1 MAPLAT
7 TGPNL
12 ALIPLCLAKQVTTM
26 AKVQF
31 TLAEA
36 TQLAATHRV
45 IPLIETLFSGT
56 ETPMSI
62 FEKLAA
68 NKAGSFLLESAQH
81 GVWARYSFIGVNNR
95 GLLTQDSNGRV
106 QWSSSASQPP
116 LANGSFELPASAL
129 DAVEQIQ
136 KSWTSAPVGD
146 LPPLTSGLVGVMGW
160 DLIREIEDLP
170 PARDKDFPS
179 PILALA
185 MFRDLVIVDH
195 ETNCVLL
202 VSNVFAGDGEDVAIL
217 YSQAVQHIDEMR
229 ADLLR
234 PIDSVIADI
243 HFNTDYSA
251 QHATQKPEFLDAI
264 EKAKHYVRIGDVF
277 QVVLSQRFDLET
289 GASALDTYRVLRAL
303 NPSPYMYLLNFE
315 DQNGAYAVVGSS
327 PEALVS
333 VTNGNA
339 ITHPIAGSRPRGST
353 HDADQKLEAEL
364 LADNKEKS
372 EHLMLVDLA
381 RNDLLK
387 VCEPNSVTVTEFMQV
402 HRFSHIMHLVST
414 VEGKV
419 AKDCTP
425 IDVFKATF
433 PAGTLS
439 GAPKP
444 RALEIIDELETSNRG
459 IFGGVVGYF
468 DFAGNADLA
477 IAIRT
482 AFIRDGVA
490 HVQAGAG
497 IVLDSNPEAEY
508 QETLA
513 KAGAPLR
520 AIAAA
525 DALVR
530 RTN

>member
-1 MAPLAT
+1 
-7 TGPNL
+7 
-12 ALIPLCLAKQVTTM
+12 M

-31 TLAEA
+31 TAEQVLELASS
-36 TQLAATHRV
+36 HRV

-68 NKAGSFLLESAQH
+68 DKLGSFLLESAQH

-95 GLLTQDSNGRV
+95 GLLTQDANGQV
-106 QWSSSASQPP
+106 QWSSATNQSP
-116 LANGSFELPASAL
+116 LSDGSFVLPTSAL
-129 DAVEQIQ
+129 DAVAQIQ
-136 KSWTSAPVGD
+136 KSWTSIAVGD
-146 LPPLTSGLVGVMGW
+146 LPPLTNGLVGVMGW

-170 PARDKDFPS
+170 AASNKDFPS

-202 VSNVFAGDGEDVAIL
+202 VSNVFAADGEDVRAL
-217 YSQAVQHIDEMR
+217 YDQAVNHIDEMR
-229 ADLLR
+229 ADLLK
-234 PIDSVIADI
+234 PINSVVADI
-243 HFNTDYSA
+243 DFNIEYSA
-251 QHATQKPEFLDAI
+251 HHATEKSQFLAAI
-264 EKAKHYVRIGDVF
+264 DDAKHYVRIGDVF

-289 GASALDTYRVLRAL
+289 AASALDTYRVLRAL

-315 DQNGAYAVVGSS
+315 DEHGAYAVVGSS
-327 PEALVS
+327 PESLVS
-333 VTNGNA
+333 VSNGKA
-339 ITHPIAGSRPRGST
+339 ITHPIAGSRPRGLDHET
-353 HDADQKLEAEL
+353 DQKLEAEL

-387 VCEPNSVTVTEFMQV
+387 VCEPSTVTVTEFMQV

-414 VEGKV
+414 VEGTV
-419 AKDCTP
+419 ADDCTP

-497 IVLDSNPEAEY
+497 IVLDSVPEAEY
-508 QETLA
+508 LETLA

-520 AIAAA
+520 AVAASNA
-525 DALVR
+525 MIR
-530 RTN
+530 RHD